1 VTVQED
7 LHGPAKPGTQQD
19 KGAKA
24 MITTKA
30 YPSMDQRIDAIGASA
45 SDREIAKE
53 YMHEAELVADL
64 LQRAGANL
72 RFAGELLNQ
81 VFAQR
86 AI

>member
-1 VTVQED
+1 
-7 LHGPAKPGTQQD
+7 
-19 KGAKA
+19 
-24 MITTKA
+24 MISTNA
-30 YPSMDQRIDAIGASA
+30 YSSMDPRIDAIGASE

-53 YMHEAELVADL
+53 YMHDAELVADL
-64 LQRAGANL
+64 LQRAGVNL

>member
-1 VTVQED
+1 
-7 LHGPAKPGTQQD
+7 
-19 KGAKA
+19 
-24 MITTKA
+24 MISTNA

-53 YMHEAELVADL
+53 YMHDAELVADL

-72 RFAGELLNQ
+72 RFAGELLSQ

>member
-1 VTVQED
+1 
-7 LHGPAKPGTQQD
+7 
-19 KGAKA
+19 
-24 MITTKA
+24 MISTNA
-30 YPSMDQRIDAIGASA
+30 YSSMDQRIDAIGASA

-53 YMHEAELVADL
+53 YMHDAELVADL